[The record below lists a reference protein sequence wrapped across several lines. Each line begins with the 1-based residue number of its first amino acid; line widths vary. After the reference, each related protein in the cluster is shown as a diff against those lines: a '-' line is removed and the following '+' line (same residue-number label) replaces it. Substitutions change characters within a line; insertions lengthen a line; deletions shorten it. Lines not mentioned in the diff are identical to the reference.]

1 MSKSRSFCEPVA
13 LGCDLHKCFSVS
25 PLPRLGDMGRLEG
38 TGVDC
43 FPPPPLAMGLIKQF
57 PLTAGL
63 NVEKGS
69 SRGYF
74 KILLSNKKKKILLSP
89 LLHISKE
96 LIFPGQTRGKFSH
109 YGLHY
114 EAPLVRACSVVSDSL

>member
-1 MSKSRSFCEPVA
+1 MSKSQSFCEPVA

-38 TGVDC
+38 TGVGC

-74 KILLSNKKKKILLSP
+74 KILLSP

-114 EAPLVRACSVVSDSL
+114 EAPLVRACSVDSTDTY